1 MSAFSLFRPTIKKT
15 LLAMAVAA
23 STVFSGLTQAQTW
36 PSKPVKFVVCF
47 PPGNAADVFARA
59 VAPYLAEKIGQ
70 PVVVEN
76 RGGAGGVIG
85 VEAVVRSEP
94 DGYTIGVC
102 SLSPITILP
111 AVRQNLPYN
120 VERDLSPVILSNR
133 GPMVLVVKKD
143 SPINSL
149 QDLIQESKANP
160 GKFSYAS
167 LGPGTISQ
175 MSTEAF
181 KLASGANLVDV
192 GYKGSSAALTDLM
205 GGHVDVMLDGA
216 ASATAQIAANTV
228 KALAVTTQERSPLLP
243 SVPAMSESD
252 VQGLKDF
259 DFFGW
264 VGFFAPA
271 GTPPEIVARLNK
283 EIGAALKTPLVQERA
298 RATGQEIVDDNTPA
312 EFRRFIQADF
322 ERWSNVAQK
331 LNLKL
336 GD

>member
-1 MSAFSLFRPTIKKT
+1 MCVLPLFRATIKRTFAAMAAITLVAFSG
-15 LLAMAVAA
+15 VA
-23 STVFSGLTQAQTW
+23 QADAW
-36 PSKPVKFVVCF
+36 PSKPVRFVVCF

-59 VAPYLAEKIGQ
+59 VAPFLAQKIGQ

-76 RGGAGGVIG
+76 RAGASGIIG
-85 VEAVVRSEP
+85 IEAVVRAEP

-111 AVRQNLPYN
+111 AVRHNIPYD
-120 VERDLSPVILSNR
+120 VERDLTPVLLSNK

-149 QDLIQESKANP
+149 QDLIQYSTANP
-160 GKFSYAS
+160 GKLSYAS

-181 KLASGANLVDV
+181 KMASGANLFEV
-192 GYKGSSAALTDLM
+192 GYKGSGAALTDLM

-216 ASATAQIAANTV
+216 ASASTQIAANTV
-228 KALAVTTQERSPLLP
+228 KALAVTTQKRSPLLP
-243 SVPAMSESD
+243 DVPAMSESD
-252 VQGLKDF
+252 LSGLKDF

-283 EIGAALKTPLVQERA
+283 DIAEALKTPLVQERA
-298 RATGQEIVDDNTPA
+298 QATGQEIVDANTPE
-312 EFRRFIQADF
+312 EFHNFIQADF
-322 ERWSNVAQK
+322 VRWSNIAKQ
-331 LNLKL
+331 LNLKID
-336 GD
+336 G